1 MLILLRQA
9 FTLMQR
15 YILLYLQLC
24 GYPVQLEEERRDTE
38 MKSLNEDLMEIK
50 DQLRRQLKWKEQA
63 ERLQTQINNKKEIT
77 SILAEKLA
85 DEKEDIESLRNLSIA
100 NIFSTIAGNKQ
111 EKLLAHEKEVI
122 EAKLKYQEA
131 YKVLSELKEEQQEYL
146 LKIKE
151 LGDLNSIYSKMLD
164 RKEKLIHDEQS
175 IWSQALFDLTEAEVD
190 VLGGLQ
196 EYEEAI
202 EAGGIA
208 QLALGDA
215 KTSFEKAK
223 GWSTFDMFGGG
234 VISTSMKHSHLDTAK
249 NTVHEAEKRLRQ
261 FQDELLD
268 IQNHMKIDLNMSEL
282 LTFADYFFDGIVID
296 WMVHNKITQAMTQI
310 EETFDLVTRTLKKL
324 EEEQILLR
332 EKIDE
337 LSLERIKLIEQA

>member
-1 MLILLRQA
+1 
-9 FTLMQR
+9 
-15 YILLYLQLC
+15 
-24 GYPVQLEEERRDTE
+24 
-38 MKSLNEDLMEIK
+38 MKSLNEELMEIK
-50 DQLRRQLKWKEQA
+50 DQLRKQTKWKEHA
-63 ERLQTQINNKKEIT
+63 ERLQVQINNKKKTT
-77 SILAEKLA
+77 SALAEKLKN
-85 DEKEDIESLRNLSIA
+85 EKEDVEELRTLSIA

-111 EKLLAHEKEVI
+111 EKLLDREKEVV

-131 YKVLSELKEEQQEYL
+131 YKVLSELEEERQDYL

-151 LGDLNSIYSKMLD
+151 LGDLEFTYAKMLA
-164 RKEKLIHDEQS
+164 RKEKLIHDKQS
-175 IWSQALFDLTEAEVD
+175 IWSQDLFKLTEAEVE

-208 QLALGDA
+208 QLALGEA

-234 VISTSMKHSHLDTAK
+234 VITTSIKHSHLDTAK
-249 NTVHEAEKRLRQ
+249 NTVHQAEKRLRQ

-268 IQNHMKIDLNMSEL
+268 IQNHMKVDLDMSEL
-282 LTFADYFFDGIVID
+282 LTFADYFFNGIVID

-324 EEEQILLR
+324 EEEQIHLR